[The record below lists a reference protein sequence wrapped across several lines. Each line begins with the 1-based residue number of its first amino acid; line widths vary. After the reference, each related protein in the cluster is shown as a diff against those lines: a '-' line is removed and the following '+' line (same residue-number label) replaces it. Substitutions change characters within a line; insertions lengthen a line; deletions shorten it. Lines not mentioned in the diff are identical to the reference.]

1 MQITRQSEYAIK
13 TILELSKN
21 YGESISAK
29 EISVRQ
35 DVPEFFLKKTVQVL
49 ARAGM
54 VQTQRGANGGV
65 KLLVKPQ
72 DITVAD
78 VIKVIEGNLALN
90 VCLAEGSTCPNQG
103 FCQVRKILLR
113 TQQAMEAELSKE
125 TFADLAGL
133 NTGKELKPLEG
144 DNGCQS

>member
-21 YGESISAK
+21 FGESISAK

-35 DVPEFFLKKTVQVL
+35 DVPEFFLKKTVQIL

-54 VQTQRGANGGV
+54 VQTQRGASGGV
-65 KLLVKPQ
+65 KLIVKPQ
-72 DITVAD
+72 DITIAD
-78 VIKVIEGNLALN
+78 VIKVIEGNLAIN
-90 VCLAEGSTCPNQG
+90 VCLAEGNSCPNQG
-103 FCQVRKILLR
+103 FCQVRKILSR
-113 TQQAMEAELSKE
+113 TQQAMEAELAKE

-133 NTGKELKPLEG
+133 NIRTELSSEIG
-144 DNGCQS
+144 ENSNRC